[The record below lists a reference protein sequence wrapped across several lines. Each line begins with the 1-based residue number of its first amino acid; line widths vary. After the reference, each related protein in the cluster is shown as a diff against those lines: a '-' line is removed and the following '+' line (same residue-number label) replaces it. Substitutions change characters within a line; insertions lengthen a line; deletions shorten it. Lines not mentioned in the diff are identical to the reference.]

1 MHLLRTDDAATF
13 LNICGGF
20 LMAHEALLNLP
31 FAIARQCIEDPE
43 RYRGRNYFAAVE
55 GSQGIEGGAL
65 MTSPHRLQAFM
76 KPDAIALVVQDLAE
90 NRWHVPGVTGPQ
102 AGARAF
108 AAAWCDQHPL
118 RAECHHRLRAF
129 QLTTVTP
136 SPFVPGAM
144 RRAESADRAAVEEW
158 YRAFD
163 ADADLSIGEQRATE
177 LAVRALAAGRVF
189 VWDHEGAVA
198 QAAINGTTPHGVRI
212 GMVYTP
218 PSHRRHGYATALVA
232 ALSRHCLAGGR
243 AFCFLFT
250 NLANPIS
257 NSIYPKIGYRP
268 VADFEEIDFVPAV

>member
-1 MHLLRTDDAATF
+1 MHLHRTDDAATF

-43 RYRGRNYFAAVE
+43 RYRGRNYFAAAE
-55 GSQGIEGGAL
+55 GSQGIEGVAL
-65 MTSPHRLQAFM
+65 MTPPHRLQAFM
-76 KPDAIALVVQDLAE
+76 KPDAVALVVQDLVE
-90 NRWHVPGVTGPQ
+90 NRWPVPGVTGPQ
-102 AGARAF
+102 PDARTF
-108 AAAWCDQHPL
+108 AAAWCHQHPL
-118 RAECHHRLRAF
+118 RAECRHRLRAF
-129 QLTTVTP
+129 QLTAVTP
-136 SPFVPGAM
+136 SPSVPGAM
-144 RRAESADRAAVEEW
+144 RRAGSADRATVEEW

-163 ADADLSIGEQRATE
+163 ADADLAIGEQRATE
-177 LAVRALAAGRVF
+177 LAGRALGAGRLF

-198 QAAINGTTPHGVRI
+198 QAAINGTTTRGVRI

-232 ALSRHCLAGGR
+232 ALSRHGLAAGS

-268 VADFEEIDFVPAV
+268 VADFEEIDFVPAM